1 MLQFGELNPVRRVGR
16 ALFTGIFLIGPVAG
30 GVKCHFSGYAA
41 VSRLPVGVLGLV
53 FFRVTAMR
61 RPSETELS
69 MQSQGSTGTFAGAE
83 RGVAIVTGGGRR
95 VGAAIALFLA
105 GRGLGVVVHYGSSSG
120 GAATVVREIVSA
132 GGRAVAVGADLRDP
146 RRAAEQ
152 IFAASAELG
161 QVTVLI
167 NSASVFENLA
177 LEQVDER
184 HCDEH
189 VSVNLLAPIF
199 LAQQFMRQLAVGSR
213 GHIINVLDWR
223 VHRPG
228 ADHLVYTA
236 TRSALASVTKSLAL
250 QLAPRVQVNGVAP
263 GAVLPPEDRPDWH
276 QQRALERIPLRRP
289 GTPDDVTAAIGF
301 LLDSGFI
308 TGEVLNVSGGEE
320 L

>member
-1 MLQFGELNPVRRVGR
+1 MRQPSESELSRHSGESVR
-16 ALFTGIFLIGPVAG
+16 A
-30 GVKCHFSGYAA
+30 FSGA
-41 VSRLPVGVLGLV
+41 
-53 FFRVTAMR
+53 
-61 RPSETELS
+61 E
-69 MQSQGSTGTFAGAE
+69 QGA
-83 RGVAIVTGGGRR
+83 AIVTGGGRR
-95 VGAAIALFLA
+95 VGAAIAMMLA
-105 GRGLGVVVHYGSSSG
+105 GRGLGVVVYYGASSD
-120 GAATVVREIVSA
+120 GAAGVVREIVSA
-132 GGRAVAVGADLRDP
+132 GGRAVAVGADLREP
-146 RRAAEQ
+146 CRAAEKV
-152 IFAASAELG
+152 FGAARELG
-161 QVTVLI
+161 PVTVLV
-167 NSASVFENLA
+167 NSASVFQDLA
-177 LEQVDER
+177 LEQVDGR

-199 LAQQFMRQLAVGSR
+199 LSQQFMRQLDAGSR
-213 GHIINVLDWR
+213 GHIINLLDWR

-276 QQRALERIPLRRP
+276 QQRAAEQIPLRRTGSP
-289 GTPDDVTAAIGF
+289 RDITAAIGF